1 MADCIFCKIGNKEIP
16 STVVYE
22 DDDFLAFRDINPV
35 APTHVLLIPKKHYS
49 SLLDLSEDDADL
61 MGRMMTLVP
70 KIVKQLGIDEGFR
83 VVINT
88 GAKGGQTVFHLHIH
102 LLGGRVFNWPPG

>member
-1 MADCIFCKIGNKEIP
+1 VADCIFCKIVNREIP
-16 STVVYE
+16 SSVVYE

-49 SLLDLSEDDADL
+49 SVLDVAEDDAGL
-61 MGRMMTLVP
+61 MGRMIALIP
-70 KIVKQLGIDEGFR
+70 RIARQLGIDEGFR

-88 GAKGGQTVFHLHIH
+88 GAKGGQTVYHLHLH
-102 LLGGRVFNWPPG
+102 LLGGREFHWPPG

>member
-1 MADCIFCKIGNKEIP
+1 MADCIFCKIVNREIP
-16 STVVYE
+16 SSVVYE

-49 SLLDLSEDDADL
+49 SVLDVAEDDAGL
-61 MGRMMTLVP
+61 MGRMIALIP
-70 KIVKQLGIDEGFR
+70 RIARQLGIDEGFR

-88 GAKGGQTVFHLHIH
+88 GAKGGQTVYHLHLH
-102 LLGGRVFNWPPG
+102 LLGGREFHWPPG